1 MNCVCKKVV
10 SKTKKQKETYETLI
24 KASNEE
30 QEKMSKE
37 ISVLSIKVEEAAKQQ
52 QLMDE
57 LQCKCS
63 EFQGKVKEYE
73 AFSERLC
80 LFQLILTAN
89 YLLTTLRC
97 KTLEEDCK
105 KQHTKL
111 VLTEKQF
118 SKEKDE
124 MEDLISELTDVVK
137 QHKRTISQMSD
148 INKQQEIIIQSQSM
162 ALLTR
167 VCIKITLKTG

>member
-1 MNCVCKKVV
+1 MV

-24 KASNEE
+24 KASNKE

-37 ISVLSIKVEEAAKQQ
+37 ISVLSIKVEEASKQQ

-73 AFSERLC
+73 AFSERLSLVQLNC
-80 LFQLILTAN
+80 QLFTN
-89 YLLTTLRC
+89 YLLLRC

-105 KQHTKL
+105 KQHEKL
-111 VLTEKQF
+111 VITEKQF
-118 SKEKDE
+118 SKEKEE
-124 MEDLISELTDVVK
+124 MEILISELTDVVQ

-167 VCIKITLKTG
+167 VGFY

>member
-1 MNCVCKKVV
+1 M
-10 SKTKKQKETYETLI
+10 I

-37 ISVLSIKVEEAAKQQ
+37 ISVLSIKVEEASKQQ

-57 LQCKCS
+57 LKCKCS

-80 LFQLILTAN
+80 LFQLILNVN
-89 YLLTTLRC
+89 YLLTTPFRC

-105 KQHTKL
+105 KQHEKL

-118 SKEKDE
+118 SKEKEE

-167 VCIKITLKTG
+167 VCIKNIEN

>member
-1 MNCVCKKVV
+1 LNCVCKKVV

-57 LQCKCS
+57 LECKCS

-80 LFQLILTAN
+80 LFQFILTAN
-89 YLLTTLRC
+89 Y
-97 KTLEEDCK
+97 
-105 KQHTKL
+105 
-111 VLTEKQF
+111 
-118 SKEKDE
+118 
-124 MEDLISELTDVVK
+124 
-137 QHKRTISQMSD
+137 
-148 INKQQEIIIQSQSM
+148 
-162 ALLTR
+162 
-167 VCIKITLKTG
+167 